1 MSVGG
6 WDHRGP
12 SRCRSGLGQPC
23 LPSLVTLRRRWV
35 LGTQILAV
43 KWLAMASFQGTGRSK
58 RFIYNTGRLQIN
70 CINSSAVIF
79 SFQSVFEVRDSLIS
93 D

>member
-23 LPSLVTLRRRWV
+23 LPSLLTLRRRWV

-43 KWLAMASFQGTGRSK
+43 KWHAMASFQGKEGQGALSTTWGAYR
-58 RFIYNTGRLQIN
+58 
-70 CINSSAVIF
+70 
-79 SFQSVFEVRDSLIS
+79 
-93 D
+93 

>member
-1 MSVGG
+1 M
-6 WDHRGP
+6 GP
-12 SRCRSGLGQPC
+12 HGPQQMQEWPGSALS
-23 LPSLVTLRRRWV
+23 SLTFDLEKKM
-35 LGTQILAV
+35 GAGIQILAV